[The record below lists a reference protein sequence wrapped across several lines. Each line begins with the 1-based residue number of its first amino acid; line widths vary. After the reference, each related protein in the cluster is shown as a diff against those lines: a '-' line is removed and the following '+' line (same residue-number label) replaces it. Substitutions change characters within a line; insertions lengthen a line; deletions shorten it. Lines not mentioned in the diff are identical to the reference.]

1 MTTGQGLSAI
11 GWFLAIVVLIPLL
24 LWMFKR
30 SPMGRGLAQGP
41 MRQTGAL
48 ALTPQA
54 RVVTVEIGQGDER
67 RWLVL
72 GVTAANVNLLKH
84 QIQDA
89 TVELVVELAKAPA
102 TVEQLLSFK
111 PGDFIELD
119 LDPMVQAKVDGVPV
133 LDCHYG
139 TSNGRYSIKVDQL
152 LSSSELSWIG
162 ANNVS

>member
-72 GVTAANVNLLKH
+72 GVTAANVNLLYMLTPPDTG
-84 QIQDA
+84 DA
-89 TVELVVELAKAPA
+89 PPPTPSTPA
-102 TVEQLLSFK
+102 EGFAQLLSRIK
-111 PGDFIELD
+111 GDPSGSL
-119 LDPMVQAKVDGVPV
+119 P
-133 LDCHYG
+133 
-139 TSNGRYSIKVDQL
+139 R
-152 LSSSELSWIG
+152 
-162 ANNVS
+162 

>member
-30 SPMGRGLAQGP
+30 SPMGRNLGQGP
-41 MRQTGAL
+41 MRQTGTL

-72 GVTAANVNLLKH
+72 GVTAANVNLLYMLSPP
-84 QIQDA
+84 DA
-89 TVELVVELAKAPA
+89 GDAPPA
-102 TVEQLLSFK
+102 APTTPAEGFAQLLTRIKGS
-111 PGDFIELD
+111 PGDGL
-119 LDPMVQAKVDGVPV
+119 P
-133 LDCHYG
+133 
-139 TSNGRYSIKVDQL
+139 R
-152 LSSSELSWIG
+152 
-162 ANNVS
+162 